1 MQKKSLGS
9 MSFFS
14 SFISGEFIPKIFVF
28 VPFPLQFPLAMKS
41 KDFPVTT
48 AIFKNFQGLEFLF

>member
-1 MQKKSLGS
+1 MQKKSLES

-41 KDFPVTT
+41 KDFPVPT
-48 AIFKNFQGLEFLF
+48 ANFKNFQGLEFLF